1 MKPYEPFS
9 EAVREDPYPYY
20 AALRDEAPVYWAEGA
35 QAWCVSRYDD
45 VLFVLRNAELFSS
58 DAMRTMLM
66 GAPPGVNPLEDPTV
80 MARALAL
87 TQALGFPI
95 EELIGGRQLLSEDPP
110 RHTAMRN
117 IVNRGFTPRRIAM
130 WEPRVRE
137 IARECMNE
145 IGQAE
150 EIDLVAALATPLPV
164 RVICEMLGVEPER
177 RDEFKHWSDR
187 IIAGTTGSARMADP
201 LSSGLAEAMKELA
214 EYIRGVVAQRAKHPG
229 DDLISVLLARQDDA
243 GLNAAEM
250 TMFVLLLLVAGNETT
265 TNLIGSATNALLSHP
280 SQLARV
286 SADRG
291 LVPSWIEET
300 LRWDGPV
307 QFVVR
312 RTTADVEIAGRQLPA
327 NTHVVAILGSAN
339 RDERHWGPT
348 AAQFDVT
355 RNPQGHLAFG
365 FGNHFCLGAS
375 LARLEARVALE
386 ALLDELLRRERSE
399 TRVEHIDSFLIR
411 GPKRLLLRLAA

>member
-1 MKPYEPFS
+1 MNGYEPFS

-20 AALRDEAPVYWAEGA
+20 AALRDEAPAYWAEEA

-45 VLFVLRNAELFSS
+45 VQFVLRNAELFSS

-87 TQALGFPI
+87 TQALAFPI

-117 IVNRGFTPRRIAM
+117 TVNRGFTPRRIAM
-130 WEPRVRE
+130 WEPRIRE
-137 IARECMNE
+137 FARECVNE
-145 IGQAE
+145 MRHAE
-150 EIDLVAALATPLPV
+150 EIDLVTALATPLPV

-177 RDEFKHWSDR
+177 RDDFKHWSDR
-187 IIAGTTGSARMADP
+187 IIAGTTGSARTADP
-201 LSSGLAEAMKELA
+201 LSSGLAEAMKDLA
-214 EYIRGVVAQRAKHPG
+214 EYIRGVVAQRIEHPS
-229 DDLISVLLARQDDA
+229 DDLISVLVAAQDGA
-243 GLNAAEM
+243 GLTAAEM

-265 TNLIGSATNALLSHP
+265 TNLIGNATNALLSHP
-280 SQLARV
+280 SELARV
-286 SADRG
+286 LADRS

-307 QFVVR
+307 QFVMR
-312 RTTADVEIAGRQLPA
+312 RTTADVEVAGRRLPA
-327 NTHVVAILGSAN
+327 NVHVVAIIGSAN
-339 RDERHWGPT
+339 RDDRHWGPT
-348 AAQFDVT
+348 AEQFDVT

-365 FGNHFCLGAS
+365 FGNHFCLGAA
-375 LARLEARVALE
+375 LARLEARIALE
-386 ALLDELLRRERSE
+386 ALLDELPRRERSE
-399 TRVEHIDSFLIR
+399 ARVEHIDSYLIR
-411 GPKRLLLRLAA
+411 GLKRFPLHRR